1 MIYIP
6 LRSALAFLV
15 PLAAAF
21 AALFA
26 AVAVAAAA
34 PAPKSK
40 VIIDQDGGG
49 AAVLMVLQDPAID
62 VLGITEV
69 SGDTYVKE
77 SVARVLRML
86 ELIGRPE
93 VPVVPGATFPL
104 VNTEEETRRWE
115 ALYGKLTW
123 KGAWM
128 DQLPDYDKTNVPA
141 YHAPDVIPPLA
152 EGRPTLKPSPEIA
165 ANFLVRK
172 VREFP
177 GQVAV
182 LAMGPFTNLALAC
195 RLDESFAANAR
206 ELVIMGGS
214 FNPHADREDVFTL
227 QFIHSPRTEFNC
239 RWDPEA
245 VRIML
250 HAGWRKITVIPFD
263 PCVDTLVTPAL
274 LARATAGGRPAAR
287 YAAANFRAGFPLWDE
302 AAAAVLLDPAVARV
316 TSQLA
321 MDIDIGHGANYGSI
335 LSWPAG
341 RGPGL
346 GEPVVTVVRALDVP
360 RLERLYCDLLN
371 R

>member
-1 MIYIP
+1 
-6 LRSALAFLV
+6 LLTAQAGALACASALVF
-15 PLAAAF
+15 
-21 AALFA
+21 
-26 AVAVAAAA
+26 AAAA
-34 PAPKSK
+34 HAGPKPK
-40 VIIDQDGGG
+40 MIIDQDGGG
-49 AAVLMVLQDPAID
+49 AGVLMVLQDPSVD

-104 VNTEEETRRWE
+104 VNTEAETRRWE

-141 YHAPDVIPPLA
+141 YHAPEVIPPLA
-152 EGRPTLKPSPEIA
+152 EGSPTLKPAGEIA

-177 GQVAV
+177 GQVTV

-195 RLDESFAANAR
+195 RLDDSFAANAK

-227 QFIHSPRTEFNC
+227 QFIHSPRAEFNC

-263 PCVDTLVTPAL
+263 PCVDTLLSPEL
-274 LARATAGGRPAAR
+274 MRRATASGRPAAR
-287 YAAANFRAGFPLWDE
+287 YAAAYIRTGFPLWDE
-302 AAAAVLLDPAVARV
+302 SAAAVALDPSIARV
-316 TSQLA
+316 TAQLA

-335 LSWPAG
+335 LSWPVG

-346 GEPVVTVVRALDVP
+346 GEPVVTVVRAFDVP
-360 RLERLYCDLLN
+360 KLERTFSDLLN